1 MDLAGPDHSGGSGES
16 NPYNQRPCRNFDP
29 EACHW
34 GSSCCFAQDQKAS
47 QVCRYFQRGFCFHGG
62 RCSYQHPQP
71 PRHLEWGRRHS
82 EPQITLPG
90 SQLGL
95 TRRGSE
101 PTYLPSVAVG
111 WGWARGYRGME
122 PGLEEFNKA
131 EEVGGSSWK
140 SLLPS
145 SADGGHSYSQKPQ
158 PKSDPIRELL
168 ALLQSLDLEVQ
179 QREHDSR
186 DIMCGICMDKV
197 WDKPEAQ
204 RIFGI
209 LPNCSHAH
217 CLGCLRTWRK
227 SRQDFPLDVIK
238 ACPQCRVHSSYII
251 PCKFWVSK
259 GPKKEQLIR
268 NFKARTSQIR
278 CRFFIRGNGR
288 CPFQADCIYLH
299 QLPDK
304 ALTSDP
310 PWTKSMQLASVSE
323 VVGTT
328 AYLGGT
334 EPEEEVFFMDCAL
347 AMAFWGSELPLDPN
361 SSYHCLL

>member
-131 EEVGGSSWK
+131 EE
-140 SLLPS
+140 
-145 SADGGHSYSQKPQ
+145 
-158 PKSDPIRELL
+158 
-168 ALLQSLDLEVQ
+168 
-179 QREHDSR
+179 REHDSR

>member
-1 MDLAGPDHSGGSGES
+1 MNLLCGQLTS
-16 NPYNQRPCRNFDP
+16 N
-29 EACHW
+29 
-34 GSSCCFAQDQKAS
+34 S
-47 QVCRYFQRGFCFHGG
+47 
-62 RCSYQHPQP
+62 SYQHPQP
-71 PRHLEWGRRHS
+71 PRHLEWGRHHS

-122 PGLEEFNKA
+122 PGLEEFDKA
-131 EEVGGSSWK
+131 AE
-140 SLLPS
+140 
-145 SADGGHSYSQKPQ
+145 
-158 PKSDPIRELL
+158 
-168 ALLQSLDLEVQ
+168 
-179 QREHDSR
+179 REHDSR

-209 LPNCSHAH
+209 LPNCGHAH

-238 ACPQCRVHSSYII
+238 SCPQCRVHSSYII

-310 PWTKSMQLASVSE
+310 PWTKSMQLASV
-323 VVGTT
+323 VGTT